1 LNIIIAKRVDSWL
14 EHWTLACG
22 NTVFENQEEERC
34 NEEEHEVEGN
44 YLILGEDT
52 EKESKERRYC
62 FTLETTKEL
71 AVS

>member
-1 LNIIIAKRVDSWL
+1 
-14 EHWTLACG
+14 
-22 NTVFENQEEERC
+22 
-34 NEEEHEVEGN
+34 VEGN
-44 YLILGEDT
+44 YPILGEDT